1 MPAFRSILHQSAD
14 YYHEQKDAI
23 EHHNAA
29 FSESMQSIAA
39 PKSGAIPGFALLEQA
54 VRESLDSFDPVHGG
68 FGQAPKFPHC
78 SGLEWMLIRWQR
90 GGRRDAELLHAVIF
104 SLEHMASGGIFDH
117 LGGGFCRY
125 SVDARWNI
133 PHFEKMLYDNG
144 PLLALYAKAWRAT
157 GNELFRKT
165 ALGIAEWVID
175 DMQSPEGGFYSSR
188 DADSE
193 GEEGLFYVWTRDAVE
208 ALLDPAEFQ
217 VVRHHYGIEGPANFE
232 GQYHLYIAQALA
244 DVAAKLGID
253 AKEAE
258 ELLESAKRKLLS
270 ARNQRI
276 APGRDEKILTSWNAL
291 MIKGLAIAGRAFGRP
306 DWIERAYRAFDF
318 LRDRLWVN
326 GRLLATHKDGRS
338 HLNAYLDDY
347 ACLIDAAIELAQSE
361 WRSSAIEWAEQ
372 LADILI
378 DQFED
383 KAFGGFF
390 FTSNDHEKLIHR
402 PKPMMDESTPA
413 GNAVAACAL
422 ARLGHILGKI
432 EYLEAASRVFEA
444 CAASLA
450 RYPSAHAALL
460 IALEDFYQAPRTVVL
475 RGSCASDWK
484 EILGAE
490 YQPDLILLDIRADLE
505 DLPGVLR

>member
-1 MPAFRSILHQSAD
+1 
-14 YYHEQKDAI
+14 
-23 EHHNAA
+23 
-29 FSESMQSIAA
+29 
-39 PKSGAIPGFALLEQA
+39 
-54 VRESLDSFDPVHGG
+54 
-68 FGQAPKFPHC
+68 
-78 SGLEWMLIRWQR
+78 
-90 GGRRDAELLHAVIF
+90 
-104 SLEHMASGGIFDH
+104 
-117 LGGGFCRY
+117 
-125 SVDARWNI
+125 
-133 PHFEKMLYDNG
+133 
-144 PLLALYAKAWRAT
+144 
-157 GNELFRKT
+157 
-165 ALGIAEWVID
+165 
-175 DMQSPEGGFYSSR
+175 
-188 DADSE
+188 
-193 GEEGLFYVWTRDAVE
+193 
-208 ALLDPAEFQ
+208 
-217 VVRHHYGIEGPANFE
+217 
-232 GQYHLYIAQALA
+232 
-244 DVAAKLGID
+244 
-253 AKEAE
+253 
-258 ELLESAKRKLLS
+258 
-270 ARNQRI
+270 
-276 APGRDEKILTSWNAL
+276 
-291 MIKGLAIAGRAFGRP
+291 IKGLAIAGRAFGRP

-505 DLPGVLR
+505 DLPGVLRERKAFDRSVAYVCTAAACLPACHSLESLLESLQTESG